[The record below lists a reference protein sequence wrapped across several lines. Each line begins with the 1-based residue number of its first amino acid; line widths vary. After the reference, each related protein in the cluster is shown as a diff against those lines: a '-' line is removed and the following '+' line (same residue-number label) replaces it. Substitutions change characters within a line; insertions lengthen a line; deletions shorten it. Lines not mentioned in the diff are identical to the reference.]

1 MQSIESPSYSHVSSG
16 VLLCLRG
23 RPLCRLLTG
32 GLGSV
37 PTDREVRLYLR
48 WLMTWGYED
57 LHDAPVFDAV
67 RCLL

>member
-1 MQSIESPSYSHVSSG
+1 MSVVG
-16 VLLCLRG
+16 FLLCLRS

-48 WLMTWGYED
+48 WLAARGYED
-57 LHDAPVFDAV
+57 LHDAPAFAGV
-67 RCLL
+67 RHLL